1 MKQNIFCIILI
12 LGSIY
17 AQAQNNYTQLPR
29 INKVVLNDNSNVTII
44 EENADQSGISVTSNK
59 KPGYRVKEGVL
70 YIDDQSIAKIAI
82 NNLNQIE
89 ANDVS
94 VVTLNGGFSKGLEV
108 IANDATRVKINGNL
122 DVVVIEANDAS
133 YITLDGKANS
143 LNVKTNDASKV
154 DGSIIAKH
162 LFAKSFD
169 VSRIVVYGDK
179 YVDTQ
184 VNDHSN
190 IEILKNPSTKSTVSD
205 SVIVEEETIRHE
217 MDDQFDGVGKDIEKW
232 NKKKIKWRPNQ
243 RVWSGF
249 EMSVTGLSNDL
260 FDFQP
265 NELHEQWAIE
275 QPSVSFH
282 INILE
287 HKFRLG
293 TDYVK
298 FLSGLGM
305 QWDVLRLKKDVTLQ
319 NSRDKIQLVDSQYG
333 TDLKKNNLILGQI
346 QIPLLLNFNTKPGSK
361 YNFHIDGGV
370 VVGYRFKQVQKQ
382 EIVVD
387 YKTSIDQNIKSQ
399 FHQNPFDFSATL
411 RLGVGE
417 WSVFGMYDLTSL
429 YKKNEGPQLKVW
441 NIGVTII
448 PF

>member
-1 MKQNIFCIILI
+1 
-12 LGSIY
+12 
-17 AQAQNNYTQLPR
+17 
-29 INKVVLNDNSNVTII
+29 
-44 EENADQSGISVTSNK
+44 
-59 KPGYRVKEGVL
+59 
-70 YIDDQSIAKIAI
+70 
-82 NNLNQIE
+82 
-89 ANDVS
+89 
-94 VVTLNGGFSKGLEV
+94 
-108 IANDATRVKINGNL
+108 
-122 DVVVIEANDAS
+122 
-133 YITLDGKANS
+133 
-143 LNVKTNDASKV
+143 
-154 DGSIIAKH
+154 
-162 LFAKSFD
+162 
-169 VSRIVVYGDK
+169 
-179 YVDTQ
+179 
-184 VNDHSN
+184 
-190 IEILKNPSTKSTVSD
+190 
-205 SVIVEEETIRHE
+205 
-217 MDDQFDGVGKDIEKW
+217 
-232 NKKKIKWRPNQ
+232 
-243 RVWSGF
+243 
-249 EMSVTGLSNDL
+249 MSVTGLSNDL